1 MRSGASLDTL
11 ASPYRPAFV
20 GMVKNGN
27 FNSAIWGPN
36 TLSQD
41 GSYGERVL
49 FAFGSPAAAAAGPW
63 GVALLRDGRRPGR
76 RQQRPPAALRPAG
89 KPDRQAVAPGRGRR
103 AHAGRTRHRRQRQ
116 PLGPLESS
124 PFPFSYSYTNNLFI
138 HDQASD
144 VSLVRAGRDI
154 IAGSFTVAGP
164 GTLEI
169 SAGRNIQMLD
179 QAAVLSLGPVVP
191 GDTRPGAG
199 IAMQA
204 GLGAQGAD
212 YAGFLR
218 RYLDPSR
225 VADPSRPLTD
235 QGLPFKTYEHELLL
249 WLTQVWL
256 RRQHQRRARLLRRA
270 AARAAARVRAPGL
283 LRRAA
288 RRRPRV
294 QRQVQPAPGQLPARP
309 PGHRRSVPGARC
321 RRRLCRRHHHVW
333 RRGRADAR
341 RRRHPGADA
350 RRRAGLAWKA
360 RSRRPR
366 QAY

>member
-1 MRSGASLDTL
+1 M
-11 ASPYRPAFV
+11 
-20 GMVKNGN
+20 
-27 FNSAIWGPN
+27 
-36 TLSQD
+36 
-41 GSYGERVL
+41 
-49 FAFGSPAAAAAGPW
+49 
-63 GVALLRDGRRPGR
+63 
-76 RQQRPPAALRPAG
+76 
-89 KPDRQAVAPGRGRR
+89 
-103 AHAGRTRHRRQRQ
+103 
-116 PLGPLESS
+116 
-124 PFPFSYSYTNNLFI
+124 
-138 HDQASD
+138 
-144 VSLVRAGRDI
+144 RAGRDI

-249 WLTQVWL
+249 WLTQVYGFAGNTSD
-256 RRQHQRRARLLRRA
+256 ARLLRRA

-288 RRRPRV
+288 RRRPRANAKSSPRLGSFLRG
-294 QRQVQPAPGQLPARP
+294 RQASPLCSRRAMPAPTPAASP
-309 PGHRRSVPGARC
+309 CMAARAC
-321 RRRLCRRHHHVW
+321 RR
-333 RRGRADAR
+333 APA
-341 RRRHPGADA
+341 AT
-350 RRRAGLAWKA
+350 
-360 RSRRPR
+360 SRC
-366 QAY
+366 